1 VSAEYVPAVGE
12 PSDAIVEVARQHTAD
27 LIVVGSRE
35 LGFIARFFGQSVS
48 NAVSHHSH
56 CDVLIV
62 H

>member
-1 VSAEYVPAVGE
+1 MSAEYVPAVGE

-35 LGFIARFFGQSVS
+35 LGFIARFFGHSVS